1 MKKYL
6 IKGAL
11 ALFSGGLLFSCA
23 EKESEYVPLAQQ
35 KSKAFEDV
43 FQEIYGDVDPY
54 QDWGFSSGK
63 VVIDPNDSTQVV
75 EVVDLDAN
83 ISVTRTKA
91 FSRSGARTRGKWT
104 TEPYCDTDGKFWVDN
119 YGYYPPAK
127 ITPEE
132 WAAVYEEFSK
142 VHEDRGESVRFTDYF
157 VQQVHSSKDNPL
169 NVYPYFPDQTGASS
183 TVNAWDHMDQLVCGL
198 KNTHGNNFNGCADPG
213 LIDIW
218 DGVSYGGG
226 DGKQKVVDTD
236 SVQLLLNCD
245 TKRFGYYNSLD
256 SKYHYEYI
264 ILEVNGAYYVG
275 FDFCASYSFKT
286 MNDDGTFVKS
296 NYEQDPGESR
306 DPNFNGYQP
315 ISNTE
320 IKYNDD
326 GTIKGYEGGD
336 KDVHRDHI
344 YNDWIIKIT
353 PALIV
358 EPEPEI
364 DYEYPV
370 YEDVEWEQVER
381 GRVFCEDL
389 GQATRED
396 LDYNDVVFDA
406 IIFKKV
412 STERMW
418 QVRFVDG
425 EKADSVECQS
435 EPGGTKTYPQVSTNY
450 YANVELLAAGGTIPV
465 TIQGNL
471 EDSETYQVHDQFDPT
486 ADIATMVNTRDNNST
501 AYGSFEERDPVQL
514 GDIEKNFQATLP
526 NGDTED
532 FNVKLFEI
540 DYPDDF
546 QAIKQIKIVSR
557 FGEAQQAQELKSE
570 RGEKPRKFMAPYGTK
585 WTSERKNIS
594 LAYPLFGQWV
604 KNEVTRD
611 VCFSS
616 DNTNPDYLYSGAYK
630 SNGLKLPLVM
640 KARRSYVAGIEH
652 DIWSGDKEYGNSWN
666 LENLDTKPVTKDFDK
681 FYPGDR
687 LRFYGTKIK
696 DDAWIT
702 VVIGDIKPYFV
713 DSEFPNYTLD
723 PQGNKIPLELDKT
736 SCIEVMLDE
745 YSANLLNSEIRD
757 GKLTFQVQGRNFTLT
772 RICRVLFN

>member
-169 NVYPYFPDQTGASS
+169 NVYPYFPDQTGAGS

-296 NYEQDPGESR
+296 DYEQDPGESR

-396 LDYNDVVFDA
+396 LDYNDVVFDV
-406 IIFKKV
+406 IIWANRKA
-412 STERMW
+412 STTTTTTVTTSYKDGVQTGQTSDSQTYGPYYTSW
-418 QVRFVDG
+418 VYFAQV
-425 EKADSVECQS
+425 K
-435 EPGGTKTYPQVSTNY
+435 
-450 YANVELLAAGGTIPV
+450 LLAAGGTIPLTVGGKEVHNAFGVGV
-465 TIQGNL
+465 T
-471 EDSETYQVHDQFDPT
+471 
-486 ADIATMVNTRDNNST
+486 TMVNTRDGNST
-501 AYGSFEERDPVQL
+501 TLGSYVAKSPVDIGSTERSFTFDGQNYNL
-514 GDIEKNFQATLP
+514 
-526 NGDTED
+526 
-532 FNVKLFEI
+532 KLFENI
-540 DYPDDF
+540 SKAQDVPIYVNYGDS
-546 QAIKQIKIVSR
+546 QVAEL
-557 FGEAQQAQELKSE
+557 EANAAK
-570 RGEKPRKFMAPYGTK
+570 APHKLFVPFNTQ
-585 WTSERKNIS
+585 WTSERKPLDI
-594 LAYPLFGQWV
+594 AYPDFGDYVIDASKNWV
-604 KNEVTRD
+604 NKHND
-611 VCFSS
+611 Y
-616 DNTNPDYLYSGAYK
+616 YLYSEHHQ
-630 SNGLKLPLVM
+630 GLATMPLVM
-640 KARRSYVAGIEH
+640 KTKRVSGSETMDILTSTTYSYG
-652 DIWSGDKEYGNSWN
+652 STWN
-666 LENLDTKPVTKDFDK
+666 LNDIYLNVNK
-681 FYPGDR
+681 FWPGDR
-687 LRFYGTKIK
+687 LRFYGSGINENSY
-696 DDAWIT
+696 IT
-702 VVIGDIKPYFV
+702 VVFADGSKPYFI
-713 DSEFPNYTLD
+713 DMKFTEPNTDGSYPST
-723 PQGNKIPLELDKT
+723 T
-736 SCIEVMLDE
+736 FVEVLLDE
-745 YSANLLNSEIRD
+745 TYCEKLNNSKKD
-757 GKLTFQVQGRNFTLT
+757 GKIMLQVQGRSFTLDK
-772 RICRVLFN
+772 IARVPF